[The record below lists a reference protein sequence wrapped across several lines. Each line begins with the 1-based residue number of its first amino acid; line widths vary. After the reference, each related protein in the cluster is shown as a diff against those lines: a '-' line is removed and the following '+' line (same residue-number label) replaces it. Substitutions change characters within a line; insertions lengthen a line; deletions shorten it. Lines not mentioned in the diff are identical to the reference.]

1 MTYYYKPMQRETLKN
16 RKKIRILNIP
26 FSNTN
31 FENILKKM
39 EISINNRNIGDY
51 ISITNTESM
60 YHALR
65 IQSHYEYIKKAR
77 FSCCDGV
84 GVVIAGKLFG
94 LDIPRLHGPDLM
106 TKSFQYGIKR
116 RWRHYF
122 YGGKKGVPEI
132 LRKKMSKKYPGLITA
147 GTYSPPFR
155 ELTKKEDKYIIED
168 INNASPD
175 ILWVGLGLL
184 KQEKWIA
191 DHLGKINVPWMI
203 GVGAAFD
210 FNAGIIRRAPKFFR
224 VTGLEWLF
232 RLTLE
237 PRMFIRNLYSLFLL
251 IEIIQ
256 KRGNIKIKEDK
267 FNA

>member
-1 MTYYYKPMQRETLKN
+1 MQRETSKN
-16 RKKIRILNIP
+16 NKTIKILNVP
-26 FSNTN
+26 FSYTT
-31 FENILKKM
+31 FETILKKM
-39 EISINNRNIGDY
+39 EVSIKNRIIGDY

-65 IQSHYEYIKKAR
+65 IQSHHEYIKKAR

-84 GVVIAGKLFG
+84 GVVIAGKLLGF
-94 LDIPRLHGPDLM
+94 DIPRLHGPDLM

-116 RWRHYF
+116 KWRHFF

-132 LRKKMSKKYPGLITA
+132 LSKKMSKKYPGLITA
-147 GTYSPPFR
+147 GTFSPPFR
-155 ELTKKEDKYIIED
+155 ELTNEEDKNIIED
-168 INNASPD
+168 INRASPD
-175 ILWVGLGLL
+175 ILWVGLGLI

-210 FNAGIIRRAPKFFR
+210 FNAGIIRRAPKIFR

-232 RLTLE
+232 RLTFE
-237 PRMFIRNLYSLFLL
+237 PRMFIRNLYSLLLL

-256 KRGNIKIKEDK
+256 NRGNIKIQEDK